1 MQGRQDGESSFVKKK
16 WYDDAVADNEPT
28 ARLHRKLDG
37 YEPSQDFHNSCKAR
51 IILTNGSKM
60 ILFCLCRSPIC

>member
-28 ARLHRKLDG
+28 ARFHRKLDG
-37 YEPSQDFHNSCKAR
+37 YEPSR
-51 IILTNGSKM
+51 
-60 ILFCLCRSPIC
+60 